1 MNVALS
7 AVAALAMTAAA
18 FQGSGS
24 GGAPN
29 KDSRGYVVTSNPGV
43 APAGANRAE
52 VNTPAPDPAQVF
64 APRPSA
70 GDYPTCTREVTD
82 NCIQMHEKGRRR

>member
-1 MNVALS
+1 MNVALT

-18 FQGSGS
+18 FQGS

-29 KDSRGYVVTSNPGV
+29 KDSRGYVVTSNPAQV
-43 APAGANRAE
+43 PPGANRAE
-52 VNTPAPDPAQVF
+52 VNTPPPNPAQVF

-70 GDYPTCTREVTD
+70 GEYPPCTREVTD
-82 NCIQMHEKGRRR
+82 GCIQLHEKGVRRR